1 MNEWRKKSC
10 DESKVDGDGG
20 NNLISWFEEE
30 MEVQKEE
37 KIGQESEDFAD
48 EERGIFTVV
57 LFVVG

>member
-1 MNEWRKKSC
+1 M
-10 DESKVDGDGG
+10 DGERG

-37 KIGQESEDFAD
+37 KIEQESEDFAD